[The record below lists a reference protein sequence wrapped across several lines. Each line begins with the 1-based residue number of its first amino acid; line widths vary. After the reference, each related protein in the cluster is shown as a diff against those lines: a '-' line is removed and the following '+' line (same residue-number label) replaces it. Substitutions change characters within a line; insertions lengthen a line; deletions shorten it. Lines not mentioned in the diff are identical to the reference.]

1 MTAKEKEALL
11 KEIEN
16 GESYHDLVARLEARN
31 PELLEWE
38 YPIPEGFVAEVK
50 GNKVIIKKKFRK

>member
-16 GESYHDLVARLEARN
+16 GESYHDLVARLEAKD
-31 PELLEWE
+31 PELPERE

-50 GNKVIIKKKFRK
+50 DNKVIIKKAD